1 MALGQTRTLKA
12 YTHATNKKK
21 KKKKRKIWKKNDEAL
36 KDNDMVYKKN

>member
-21 KKKKRKIWKKNDEAL
+21 KKKKGRFEKKMMKL
-36 KDNDMVYKKN
+36 